1 MLKSHLPMANRK
13 LSHGHAVHGKPKP
26 RKNHCFGCGHDN
38 PHGMRLRFS
47 LDEDSRQAICRF
59 KLSRRFTGPPGY
71 AHGGIIATILDE
83 AMGKVNKFRN
93 VLALTG
99 AMEVRY
105 LRPVPLGKPLT
116 VTAHEQSVEG
126 RRHINVAEIKDEK
139 GDVLARSKG
148 TFVAIDPEKMFAQH
162 GRPPG
167 ISSTLDRT
175 KV

>member
-1 MLKSHLPMANRK
+1 
-13 LSHGHAVHGKPKP
+13 
-26 RKNHCFGCGHDN
+26 
-38 PHGMRLRFS
+38 
-47 LDEDSRQAICRF
+47 
-59 KLSRRFTGPPGY
+59 
-71 AHGGIIATILDE
+71 
-83 AMGKVNKFRN
+83 MGKVNKFRN

-99 AMEVRY
+99 AMEIRY
-105 LRPVPLGKPLT
+105 LQPVPLGKPLT

-126 RRHINVAEIKDEK
+126 RRHINMAEIRNAK

-148 TFVAIDPEKMFAQH
+148 TFIAIDPEKMFARH